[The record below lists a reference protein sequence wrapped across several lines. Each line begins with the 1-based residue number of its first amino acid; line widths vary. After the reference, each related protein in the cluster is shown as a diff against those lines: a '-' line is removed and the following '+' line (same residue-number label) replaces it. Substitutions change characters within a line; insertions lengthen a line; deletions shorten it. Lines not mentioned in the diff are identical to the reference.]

1 MTANQIAFYQ
11 AQEQARHNQAMEALE
26 QSKQGETVRHNLAA
40 EDVAVQGHQENVRSN
55 KAREEET
62 NRFNLA
68 SVGAKNTATFLQDR
82 INQANVRIAQQRAD
96 NESSRV
102 LVQNNESWANIDR
115 TQAQT
120 NAVEASRLRDLAAAT
135 KDLVAADLAPA
146 GVLSQVMGAFNKMP
160 IKGGSN
166 NEKK

>member
-26 QSKQGETVRHNLAA
+26 QSKQGESVRHNMAS
-40 EDVAVQGHQENVRSN
+40 EDVALKGHQETVRSN

-68 SVGAKNTATFLQDR
+68 SVGAKNTATYLQDR
-82 INQANVRIAQQRAD
+82 INQANVKIAQQRAD

-102 LVQNNESWANIDR
+102 LTQNAETWANIDKIE
-115 TQAQT
+115 AQT

-135 KDLVAADLAPA
+135 KDLVTADLAPA
-146 GVLSQVMGAFNKMP
+146 GVLSQVMGAFNRMP
-160 IKGGSN
+160 IKGGTQ
-166 NEKK
+166 K